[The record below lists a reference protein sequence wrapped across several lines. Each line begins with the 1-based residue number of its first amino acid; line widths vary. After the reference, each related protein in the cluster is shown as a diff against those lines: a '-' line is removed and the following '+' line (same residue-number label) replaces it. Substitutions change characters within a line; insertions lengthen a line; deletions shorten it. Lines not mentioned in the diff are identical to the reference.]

1 METRKENKPVTRMT
15 WYCDQVFASQGH
27 QNISSRVFSSLVK
40 QKELFTGTKM
50 FPRNIRVCV
59 RIDMDVQIP
68 LLIID

>member
-27 QNISSRVFSSLVK
+27 QNISSRVFSSIVK

-50 FPRNIRVCV
+50 FP
-59 RIDMDVQIP
+59 
-68 LLIID
+68 